1 MGRVLLLCGHDA
13 TTPYRFYNP
22 EVDVYCVEEL
32 CYVLKQNAF
41 LLDAEIMNKT
51 LVQWLDQECGLS
63 ELANTLYPMIHK
75 KGTVS
80 AFVLTILE
88 YVGIYAQE
96 ELKEVEELLRQGANL
111 SAYEKYKTR
120 VDRMVSSGRFADAIE
135 EYDKLLTTL
144 PDMELE
150 IRAKVIHNK
159 AVALANLFLFD
170 KAAMFFKESFD
181 MYPLP
186 ETLIEYLA
194 SMRMLLGED
203 DYLSHVADM
212 PEAYEES
219 LELERRVDALCINW
233 EAEIERQRLL
243 QMKEWKQSGD
253 RAKYYQEADRILQAL
268 KHSYRYSIGD
278 I

>member
-13 TTPYRFYNP
+13 TTPYRFLNP
-22 EVDVYCVEEL
+22 DVYVYCVEEL

-41 LLDAEIMNKT
+41 LLDADIMNKT
-51 LVQWLDQECGLS
+51 LVSWLDQECGLRD
-63 ELANTLYPMIHK
+63 LANELYPMIHK

-88 YVGIYAQE
+88 YVGIYDEE
-96 ELKEVEELLRQGANL
+96 ELKEVEELLKQGANL

-120 VDRMVSSGRFADAIE
+120 VDRMASGGRHADAIE
-135 EYDKLLTTL
+135 EYDKLLDTL
-144 PDMELE
+144 PDFEVE
-150 IRAKVIHNK
+150 IRAKVLHNK

-170 KAAMFFKESFD
+170 KAARYFKESFD

-186 ETLIEYLA
+186 ETMVEYLA
-194 SMRMLLGED
+194 SMRMMLAED
-203 DYLSHVADM
+203 DYLAFVAGI

-219 LELERRVDALCINW
+219 LELERKVEEITAGW
-233 EAEIERQRLL
+233 EEHIERQRLN
-243 QMKEWKQSGD
+243 QMQEWKQSGE
-253 RAKYYQEADRILQAL
+253 RGKYYQEADRILQAL

>member
-13 TTPYRFYNP
+13 KTPYRFTNP
-22 EVDVYCVEEL
+22 DVYVYCVEEL
-32 CYVLKQNAF
+32 CYMLKQNAF
-41 LLDAEIMNKT
+41 LLDADIMNKT

-63 ELANTLYPMIHK
+63 DLANTLYPMIHK

-88 YVGIYAQE
+88 YVGIYGAEQ
-96 ELKEVEELLRQGANL
+96 LKEVEELLKQGANL
-111 SAYEKYKTR
+111 SVYEKYKTR
-120 VDRMVSSGRFADAIE
+120 VDRMVTSGRYADAIE
-135 EYDKLLTTL
+135 EYDKLLEQL
-144 PDMELE
+144 PDIELE

-159 AVALANLFLFD
+159 AVALAQLFLFD
-170 KAAMFFKESFD
+170 KAAKFFKESYD

-194 SMRMLLGED
+194 AMRLLLSED
-203 DYLSHVADM
+203 DYLAHVADL

-219 LELERRVDALCINW
+219 LELERRVEALKENW
-233 EAEIERQRLL
+233 QQQIECQKLV
-243 QMKEWKQSGD
+243 QMQEWKRNGE
-253 RAKYYQEADRILQAL
+253 RPKYYQEADRVLQAL
-268 KHSYRYSIGD
+268 KHSYRYSISD

>member
-13 TTPYRFYNP
+13 TTPYRFQNP
-22 EVDVYCVEEL
+22 DIYVYCVEEL
-32 CYVLKQNAF
+32 CFVLKQNAF
-41 LLDAEIMNKT
+41 LLDADIMNKT
-51 LVQWLDQECGLS
+51 LVSWLDQECGLHD
-63 ELANTLYPMIHK
+63 LANELYPMIHK

-88 YVGIYAQE
+88 YVGIYDEE
-96 ELKEVEELLRQGANL
+96 ELREVEELLKQGANL

-120 VDRMVSSGRFADAIE
+120 VDRMVASGRYANAIE
-135 EYDKLLTTL
+135 EYDKLLETL
-144 PDMELE
+144 PDMETE
-150 IRAKVIHNK
+150 IRAKVLHNK

-170 KAAMFFKESFD
+170 KSAKFFKESFD

-186 ETLIEYLA
+186 ETLVEYLA
-194 SMRMLLGED
+194 SMRMLLSED
-203 DYLSHVADM
+203 DYLAFVAGI

-219 LELERRVDALCINW
+219 LELEHKVEELALGW
-233 EAEIERQRLL
+233 EQHIERQRLN
-243 QMKEWKQSGD
+243 QMQEWKQSGE
-253 RAKYYQEADRILQAL
+253 RSKYYQEADRVLQAL

>member
-13 TTPYRFYNP
+13 KTPYRFLNP
-22 EVDVYCVEEL
+22 DVYVYCAEEL
-32 CYVLKQNAF
+32 CYMLRQNAF
-41 LLDAEIMNKT
+41 LLDADIMNKT

-63 ELANTLYPMIHK
+63 ELANILYPMIHK

-88 YVGIYAQE
+88 YVGIYSAAQ
-96 ELKEVEELLRQGANL
+96 LKEVEDLLRQGANL
-111 SAYEKYKTR
+111 NVYEKYKTR
-120 VDRMVSSGRFADAIE
+120 VDRMVTSGRYADAIE
-135 EYDKLLTTL
+135 EYDKLLDML

-170 KAAMFFKESFD
+170 KAALFFKQSYD

-186 ETLIEYLA
+186 ETFIEYLA
-194 SMRMLLGED
+194 AMRMLLPEE
-203 DYLSHVADM
+203 DYLVHVADF
-212 PEAYEES
+212 PEVYEES
-219 LELERRVDALCINW
+219 LELERRVEALAENW
-233 EAEIERQRLL
+233 NQQIEKQRLI
-243 QMKEWKQSGD
+243 QMQEWKRSGD
-253 RAKYYQEADRILQAL
+253 RAKYYQEADRVLQAL

>member
-13 TTPYRFYNP
+13 TTPYRFANP
-22 EVDVYCVEEL
+22 DVHVYCVEEL

-41 LLDAEIMNKT
+41 LLDADIMDKT
-51 LVQWLDQECGLS
+51 LVQWLDQECGLH
-63 ELANTLYPMIHK
+63 ELANALYPMIHK

-88 YVGIYAQE
+88 YVGIYDSE
-96 ELKEVEELLRQGANL
+96 ELKEVENLLKQGANL

-120 VDRMVSSGRFADAIE
+120 IDRIVAGGRYADAIE
-135 EYDKLLTTL
+135 EYDKLLETL

-150 IRAKVIHNK
+150 IRAKVLHNK
-159 AVALANLFLFD
+159 AVALANLFLYD

-181 MYPLP
+181 MHPLP
-186 ETLIEYLA
+186 ETMIEYLA
-194 SMRMLLGED
+194 SMRMQLEEE
-203 DYLSHVADM
+203 DYLAHVAEM
-212 PEAYEES
+212 PEVYEES
-219 LELERRVDALCINW
+219 LELERRVEALSANW
-233 EAEIERQRLL
+233 EEEIERQRLL
-243 QMKEWKQSGD
+243 QMKQWKQDGD